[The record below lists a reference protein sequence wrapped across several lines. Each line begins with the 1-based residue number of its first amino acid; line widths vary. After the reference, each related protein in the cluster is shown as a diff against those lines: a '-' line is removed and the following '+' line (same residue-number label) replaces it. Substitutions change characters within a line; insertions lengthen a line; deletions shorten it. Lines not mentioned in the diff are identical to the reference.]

1 MSARKLILW
10 YNVAMTEN
18 IFFQITI
25 ILGITVSV
33 AFVMRLLRQPLV
45 VAYIIAGLVAGP
57 LFLNLFGSSTEFFQT
72 FAQFG
77 IVLLLFL
84 VGLSLNFG
92 YIQRVGKAVVIT
104 TLVHFLFA
112 AMLGAILM
120 LFLNF
125 GFISALF
132 LSVSVSFASTII
144 VTKLLAEK
152 KDMEAVYGRFT
163 VGILLVQDVV
173 AIILMIFLTT
183 HQEGAIWYQTL
194 LTVASRGLF
203 ILAVIILHQ

>member
-1 MSARKLILW
+1 
-10 YNVAMTEN
+10 MTEN
-18 IFFQITI
+18 IFFQISI

-92 YIQRVGKAVVIT
+92 YIQRVGKAVIIPR
-104 TLVHFLFA
+104 LFIFVCHPC
-112 AMLGAILM
+112 GRD
-120 LFLNF
+120 FDVVFNF

-132 LSVSVSFASTII
+132 CQCQSVLPAQLS
-144 VTKLLAEK
+144 
-152 KDMEAVYGRFT
+152 
-163 VGILLVQDVV
+163 
-173 AIILMIFLTT
+173 
-183 HQEGAIWYQTL
+183 
-194 LTVASRGLF
+194 
-203 ILAVIILHQ
+203 

>member
-1 MSARKLILW
+1 
-10 YNVAMTEN
+10 MTEN
-18 IFFQITI
+18 IFFQISI

-84 VGLSLNFG
+84 VGLSLNFIYSTSG
-92 YIQRVGKAVVIT
+92 QGGNIT
-104 TLVHFLFA
+104 TLVHFCLPPCGRDFDV
-112 AMLGAILM
+112 I
-120 LFLNF
+120 LNF
-125 GFISALF
+125 GFIRF
-132 LSVSVSFASTII
+132 ILSVSVSFASTII

-152 KDMEAVYGRFT
+152 DMEAVYGR
-163 VGILLVQDVV
+163 LQ
-173 AIILMIFLTT
+173 
-183 HQEGAIWYQTL
+183 
-194 LTVASRGLF
+194 
-203 ILAVIILHQ
+203 LAFC